1 MRIFSEQ
8 AKTSRLHFGLELI
21 VGLVMT
27 AIIGIMLILVFS
39 RSGYRPNR
47 SICINRLKN
56 LSLATLMY
64 ADDNNESL
72 PPYYTFDGPGAT
84 QKLIDVTLVYSKNK
98 DKDIYLCPLDD
109 KTIQPNQE
117 GLADKMSYVNSLA
130 LRGIIPKFSTGNRVL
145 RQSDVENVATTP
157 LLRDPIRGYGLPES
171 INSQPPQ
178 DGKSHFK
185 SPHNFLFNLSFL
197 DGHAKSKSTID
208 EFKEL

>member
-8 AKTSRLHFGLELI
+8 AKTSRLHFVLELI

-47 SICINRLKN
+47 SICLSRLKQ
-56 LSLATLMY
+56 LSTATLMY
-64 ADDNNESL
+64 TDDNNDCY
-72 PPYYTFDGPGAT
+72 PPYFTFDGPET
-84 QKLIDVTLVYSKNK
+84 PQKLIDVTMDYTKNK
-98 DKDIYLCPLDD
+98 DVYLCPLDD
-109 KTIQPNQE
+109 KTNQPNQE
-117 GLADKMSYVNSLA
+117 GLADKMSYVHSLT
-130 LRGIIPKFSTGNRVL
+130 LRGVIPEFSTGKRVL
-145 RQSDVENVATTP
+145 RQSDVEAAATTP
-157 LLRDPIRGYGLPES
+157 FLRDPIRGYGLPES
-171 INSQPPQ
+171 KNSQPPQ